1 MSFERREKSMP
12 LKLLVVDH
20 DTATLAMVE
29 GVFSSHGVHIHTARD
44 GAQAVA
50 PSVEEKF
57 DGFLLEMELPNTD
70 GCQLSHWI
78 RQSTRNSRAPII
90 HMSAR
95 PDPLLMDRAFQSG
108 GTFFL
113 VKPLDRGRLM
123 RLFRST
129 SGIMLQE
136 RRRYWRIHLACPS
149 QCKVGSQELSGCS
162 IRNLSLTGALLETG
176 VPLHP
181 GVSVFLAFSLAE
193 SDPFPISA
201 WGTVVRVDDCGQAG
215 VRFSCLS
222 QADYNRVLDRIAA
235 ESDAA

>member
-1 MSFERREKSMP
+1 MP

-20 DTATLAMVE
+20 DATTLAMVE

-50 PSVEEKF
+50 PIVEEKF
-57 DGFLLEMELPNTD
+57 DGFLLEVDLPNTD
-70 GCQLSHWI
+70 GCLLSHWI
-78 RQSTRNSRAPII
+78 RRSSRNGRAPII

-95 PDPLLMDRAFQSG
+95 QDPQVMDRAFQSG

-113 VKPLDRGRLM
+113 VKPLDRLRLM

-136 RRRYWRIHLACPS
+136 RRRYWRIPLSIPA
-149 QCKVGSQELSGCS
+149 QCHVGSRKLTGCS
-162 IRNLSLTGALLETG
+162 VRNLSVTGVLLEADG
-176 VPLHP
+176 SLHP
-181 GVSVFLAFSLAE
+181 GVKVSLAFSLTQ
-193 SDPFPISA
+193 SDPIPISA
-201 WGTVVRVDDCGQAG
+201 WGTVVRVDDSGHAG
-215 VRFSCLS
+215 VRFTCLR
-222 QADYNRVLDRIAA
+222 QADYSRILDRIAA